1 MTTLII
7 SQTIFY
13 IVSSIVIIIV
23 GVLLVILIYY
33 LICIFKNTRNISDDI
48 SQTYH
53 KTKGKIKK
61 IINSFS
67 KSKNYEKDK

>member
-1 MTTLII
+1 MNTLIV

-13 IVSSIVIIIV
+13 IVSSLVIIVI

-33 LICIFKNTRNISDDI
+33 LICILRNTRNITDDV

-53 KTKGKIKK
+53 KTKRNIKK

-67 KSKNYEKDK
+67 KNKK

>member
-1 MTTLII
+1 MSTLII

-13 IVSSIVIIIV
+13 IVSSLVIIVV

-33 LICIFKNTRNISDDI
+33 LICILRNTRNISDDI

-53 KTKGKIKK
+53 KMKRNVKK
-61 IINSFS
+61 IISSFS
-67 KSKNYEKDK
+67 NKK